1 MFYQQSFQMVRL
13 RFGLEDAPMDKDS
26 RIENL
31 EERIRILEEQL
42 TENKIFKMMDDLKG
56 SDMSSRVRKLL
67 SEQLMLFSDLTR
79 TLSRIMDD
87 QDDREEDTNKK
98 GSRNIPVE

>member
-1 MFYQQSFQMVRL
+1 MVRL